1 MSQYLNNREKL
12 WLRYYI
18 GDVSGSDGFWSEP
31 KAYLVLNSLFYDGIE
46 TEKARIAEGKS
57 LNPAVLDDVDR
68 LLDFYDNMFSAFGK
82 CHADRD
88 IITYRVE
95 RYNDFLPIWNTDHTV
110 SFTSTS
116 MGGFLDAYRDRKGIT
131 LMKFIVPES
140 ISCINVA
147 KALDFYAK
155 PEEAEILLPPFMYLD
170 LIQTIPTE
178 KEMKITDSAG
188 KSPENACIAVCNCW
202 NDLDVKERTESLLP
216 DGAKAGQRVYNALN
230 NGKIPVAEDISIYT
244 EWKRDFRRI
253 YKRTYKDCCT

>member
-1 MSQYLNNREKL
+1 MSQYLNNQEKR
-12 WLRYYI
+12 WLKYYI

-31 KAYLVLNSLFYDGIE
+31 KAYLVLNSLFYDGIG
-46 TEKARIAEGKS
+46 TEKSRTAEGKF
-57 LNPAVLDDVDR
+57 LNPAILDDVDR

-82 CHADRD
+82 CHTDRD

-95 RYNDFLPIWNTDHTV
+95 RYNDFLPIWDTNHTV

-116 MGGFLDAYRDRKGIT
+116 ADGFLDRYRDRKEIT
-131 LMKFIVPES
+131 LIKFFIPES

-147 KALDFYAK
+147 EVLDFYAK
-155 PEEAEILLPPFMYLD
+155 PDEAEILLPPFMYLD
-170 LIQTIPTE
+170 LIQTVPTE
-178 KEMKITDSAG
+178 KEMKITDSEG
-188 KSPENACIAVCNCW
+188 KSPENACIAVCNRW
-202 NDLDVKERTESLLP
+202 NNVDIKERMENLSP

-253 YKRTYKDCCT
+253 YRRTYKNCCT

>member
-31 KAYLVLNSLFYDGIE
+31 KAYLVLNSLFYDGIG
-46 TEKARIAEGKS
+46 TEKARTAEGKF

-82 CHADRD
+82 CRAEKD

-95 RYNDFLPIWNTDHTV
+95 RYSDFLPIRNTDHTV

-116 MGGFLDAYRDRKGIT
+116 VSGFLDAYRDRKGIT
-131 LMKFIVPES
+131 LIKFVIPES

-147 KALDFYAK
+147 EVLDFYAK
-155 PEEAEILLPPFMYLD
+155 PEEAEILLPPFMRLD
-170 LIQTIPTE
+170 LIQTVPTE
-178 KEMKITDSAG
+178 KEMKIIDSDG
-188 KSPENACIAVCNCW
+188 KSPENACIAVCNVW
-202 NDLDVKERTESLLP
+202 NMKKRTESLSP

-230 NGKIPVAEDISIYT
+230 NGKNPVAEDIDLYT
-244 EWKRDFRRI
+244 VWKRNFHRI
-253 YKRTYKDCCT
+253 YKNCCT